1 MAKRMAAPDGTA
13 YMADNEAQKLV
24 KMAKD
29 FFADPVNAA
38 AYRQWHFEHYGCW
51 PEDAAKKS
59 VALQ

>member
-29 FFADPVNAA
+29 FFADPANAA
-38 AYRQWHFEHYGCW
+38 AYRQWHLKNYGCL
-51 PEDAAKKS
+51 PEAAGTHS
-59 VALQ
+59 